1 MEEKDENE
9 IKYSLNGVVCRLYF
23 QSKDRQT
30 PPPPLLKKKVT
41 SKD

>member
-9 IKYSLNGVVCRLYF
+9 IKYSLNSVVCRLYL

-30 PPPPLLKKKVT
+30 PLN
-41 SKD
+41 S

>member
-23 QSKDRQT
+23 QSKDRHT
-30 PPPPLLKKKVT
+30 RPPPPF
-41 SKD
+41 

>member
-9 IKYSLNGVVCRLYF
+9 IKYSLNSVVCRLYL

-30 PPPPLLKKKVT
+30 PPLLKKKVT
-41 SKD
+41 PKD

>member
-23 QSKDRQT
+23 QSKDRQIPS
-30 PPPPLLKKKVT
+30 PPF
-41 SKD
+41 

>member
-1 MEEKDENE
+1 MEEKDDNE

-30 PPPPLLKKKVT
+30 PPPPPFEEKGN
-41 SKD
+41 S

>member
-9 IKYSLNGVVCRLYF
+9 IKYSLNSVVCRLYL

-30 PPPPLLKKKVT
+30 PPPLLKKKVT
-41 SKD
+41 PKD